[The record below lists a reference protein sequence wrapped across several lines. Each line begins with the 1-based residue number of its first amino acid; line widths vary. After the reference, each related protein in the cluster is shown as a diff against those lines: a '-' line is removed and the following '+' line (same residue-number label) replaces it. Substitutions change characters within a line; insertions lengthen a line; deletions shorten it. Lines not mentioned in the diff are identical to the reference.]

1 MKNKLIAH
9 RGDMTSY
16 PENSMLAIQ
25 AAADFGF
32 SYIEIDI
39 QLSKDAKA
47 IVIHDDNLIRTTG
60 INKNVRE
67 LTAEKMQT
75 YSVNFQGKSKEDP
88 GLLHIPT
95 LEEVVNRLNNYSD
108 ATLFVEIKRQSIEHF
123 DLLTVVDSVLLD
135 LKQAKFN
142 TVIISFVEDVIT
154 YLQLQDEYPVGW
166 VIRQY
171 NQTQFEEA
179 KKIQPDYLFCNVK
192 KVNQPTEL
200 WQGPWKWVLYDIKNP
215 VFAYELLKQGV
226 SLIET
231 GDIVKLCHSE
241 EFI

>member
-25 AAADFGF
+25 AAADLGF

-67 LTAEKMQT
+67 LTAEKIRT
-75 YSVNFQGKSKEDP
+75 YSVNFQGKSKEDLE
-88 GLLHIPT
+88 LLHIPT
-95 LEEVVNRLNNYSD
+95 LEKVVNRLNNFSD
-108 ATLFVEIKRQSIEHF
+108 VTLFVDIKKQSIEHF
-123 DLLTVVDSVLLD
+123 DLPTVVDAVLLD
-135 LKQAKFN
+135 LKQAEFN
-142 TVIISFVEDVIT
+142 AVIISFVENVIT
-154 YLQLQDEYPVGW
+154 YLQPQGKYPVGW

-171 NQTQFEEA
+171 NQTNFEKA
-179 KKIQPDYLFCNVK
+179 KTIQPDYLFCNVK
-192 KVNQPTEL
+192 KVNQPAEL
-200 WQGPWKWVLYDIKNP
+200 WQGPWKWALYDIKNP

-231 GDIVKLCHSE
+231 GDIVKLSHSE